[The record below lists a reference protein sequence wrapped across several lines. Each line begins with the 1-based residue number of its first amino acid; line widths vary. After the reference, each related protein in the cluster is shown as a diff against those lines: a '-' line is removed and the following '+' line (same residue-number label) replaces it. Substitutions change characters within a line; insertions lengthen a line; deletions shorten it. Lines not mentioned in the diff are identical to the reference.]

1 MTERIVW
8 ESVKVLTETES
19 KLMLQSWNIP
29 TNAFKEVAKLEDALS
44 AAVSMGYPIAIKI
57 VSRKI
62 THKSDAGGV
71 ILNLRDE
78 FELTQAFNRLI
89 ERFLPADSDIK
100 VIVQQMVPQGV
111 EVILGANRDPQ
122 FGPIILIGIGGV
134 FTELLEDVSFGMVPI
149 NDQDC
154 WRMIRSL
161 RGYPLLEGFRG
172 SKAVNLDAVVSIMRK
187 VSDQVWK
194 DEKILEMDLN
204 PLIVDEHQATVV
216 DARIVISP

>member
-1 MTERIVW
+1 MTERIG
-8 ESVKVLTETES
+8 ESSVKVLTETES
-19 KLMLQSWNIP
+19 KLVLQTWKIP
-29 TNAFKEVAKLEDALS
+29 TNAFQEVAKLEDALT
-44 AAVSMGYPIAIKI
+44 AADSMGYPIAIKI

-78 FELTQAFNRLI
+78 FELSQAFNRLK
-89 ERFLPADSDIK
+89 EKFLPTDPDTK
-100 VIVQQMVPQGV
+100 MIVQQMVPKGV
-111 EVILGANRDPQ
+111 EIIIGANRDPQ

-134 FTELLEDVSFGMVPI
+134 FTELLEDVSFGMVPV
-149 NDQDC
+149 NDQVC

-172 SKAVNLDAVVSIMRK
+172 SKKINLDAVVSIMRK
-187 VSDQVWK
+187 VSDQVWN

>member
-204 PLIVDEHQATVV
+204 PLIVDEHHATVV